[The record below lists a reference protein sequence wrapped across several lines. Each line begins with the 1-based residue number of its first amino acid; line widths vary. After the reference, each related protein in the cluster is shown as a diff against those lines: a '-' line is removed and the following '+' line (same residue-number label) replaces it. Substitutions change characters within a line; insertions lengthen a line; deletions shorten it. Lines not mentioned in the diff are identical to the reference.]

1 MAEDHKLNA
10 KEICE
15 VMSNNTCYY
24 KEVFDYTP
32 IMKRKV
38 ATWYRHQ
45 NKNYVSD
52 PMEILIK
59 MIAGMY
65 GNQQQQAKKR

>member
-24 KEVFDYTP
+24 KEVFDLSL
-32 IMKRKV
+32 IMKRKIS
-38 ATWYRHQ
+38 TWYRH
-45 NKNYVSD
+45 KNRQYVSD
-52 PMEILIK
+52 PMELLIK

-65 GNQQQQAKKR
+65 GKK